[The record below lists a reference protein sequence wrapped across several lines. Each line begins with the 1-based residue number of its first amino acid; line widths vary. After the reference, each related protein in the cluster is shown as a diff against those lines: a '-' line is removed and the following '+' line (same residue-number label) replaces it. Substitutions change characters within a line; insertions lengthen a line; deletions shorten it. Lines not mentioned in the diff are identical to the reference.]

1 MSADSC
7 GRTEPPEAVGISTGA
22 RRRTEPMRRPDTV
35 HPAGLNAAVVLL
47 ASPFVRTVC
56 VGMPQD
62 RAWAGIGRT
71 AIDKRSVA
79 GSVAVRR
86 LGLDGDEAADTRH
99 HGGADKAVYAV
110 DRDELDY
117 WEGVL
122 GSPLRDGQ
130 FGENLTIRGL
140 RVDDAEVGEQ
150 WRIGSTLLEV
160 CSVRIPCANFATWQ
174 ARHGYDATGWL
185 RRFTEH
191 GRSGAYLRVL
201 EEGRL
206 RAGDTIEVV
215 HRPGHGVTV
224 TTMFR
229 ALTTERALLAA
240 LLDVPGLVPQARA
253 KAEAYVATLSTS

>member
-1 MSADSC
+1 MALPS
-7 GRTEPPEAVGISTGA
+7 
-22 RRRTEPMRRPDTV
+22 
-35 HPAGLNAAVVLL
+35 
-47 ASPFVRTVC
+47 SPFVRTVC

-62 RAWAGIGRT
+62 REWAGIGRT
-71 AIDKRSVA
+71 AIEKRSVA
-79 GSVAVRR
+79 GPVQVRR
-86 LGLDGDEAADTRH
+86 LGLEGDAAADARH
-99 HGGADKAVYAV
+99 QVGVEMALFGV
-110 DRDELDY
+110 DREELDH

-130 FGENLTIRGL
+130 FGENLTVQGL
-140 RVDDAEVGEQ
+140 RVDDAEVGEH
-150 WRIGSTLLEV
+150 WRIGSALLEV

-174 ARHGYDATGWL
+174 TRNGYDATGWL

-201 EEGRL
+201 QEGAL
-206 RAGDTIEVV
+206 RAGDAIEVV

>member
-1 MSADSC
+1 M
-7 GRTEPPEAVGISTGA
+7 PPVAPSS
-22 RRRTEPMRRPDTV
+22 
-35 HPAGLNAAVVLL
+35 
-47 ASPFVRTVC
+47 SPFVRTVC

-62 RAWAGIGRT
+62 RDWAGIGTT
-71 AIDKRSVA
+71 AIEKRSVA
-79 GSVAVRR
+79 GPVQVRP
-86 LGLDGDEAADTRH
+86 LGLDGDAAADTRH
-99 HGGADKAVYAV
+99 HGGVDKAVYAV

-122 GSPLRDGQ
+122 GAPLRDGQ
-130 FGENLTIRGL
+130 FGENLTVDGL
-140 RVDDAEVGEQ
+140 RVDDAEIGER
-150 WRIGSTLLEV
+150 WRIGSALLEV

-174 ARHGYDATGWL
+174 RRNGYDGTGWL

-206 RAGDTIEVV
+206 GAGDTVEVV

-229 ALTTERALLAA
+229 ALTTERALLP
-240 LLDVPGLVPQARA
+240 LLLGVPGLVPQARE
-253 KAEAYVATLSTS
+253 KAEAYVAALSTS